1 LFWTLFFS
9 KDTLWQACNAIE
21 KPAMLLSPFTPVI
34 ASNLLAT
41 LGVAQRLSLKALYT
55 DQTGFSLL
63 ATLEI
68 FP

>member
-1 LFWTLFFS
+1 
-9 KDTLWQACNAIE
+9 
-21 KPAMLLSPFTPVI
+21 MLLSPFTPVI

-41 LGVAQRLSLKALYT
+41 LGLAQRLSLTALYT
-55 DQTGFSLL
+55 DQTSFSLL

>member
-1 LFWTLFFS
+1 
-9 KDTLWQACNAIE
+9 
-21 KPAMLLSPFTPVI
+21 MLLSPFTAVI

-55 DQTGFSLL
+55 DQTSFSLL